1 MPFVRIQ
8 LRRATAAHWAS
19 SNPVLA
25 IGEMA
30 LETDTDQFKI
40 GDGAT
45 AWNALP
51 YGGIQ
56 GPTGAAGPT
65 GPTGATGTTGAV
77 GPTGPSASNAVQV
90 YSGTSNSLVM
100 ISINDGGNVYI
111 GSGFFCQIT
120 DSTNYAPSSYGY
132 LVTAGHVITNP
143 SNNQLATQI
152 WIHTIYPTLQSF
164 QLNGTNAVVMGL
176 DKIADVALIRINSS
190 AYTALHLP
198 VKDSRTQLS
207 IGEYVNVVGYP
218 LGNDPQ
224 SITRG
229 IVRDNKYQDENTP
242 ESVLTDASIYGGN
255 SGGPVITDDQH
266 VVGILSWGITGEENL
281 NGAVASYFF
290 KPIIKYFC
298 DNYAGSAVSYP
309 KGYIGA
315 YYTNVSFAI
324 PMQYN
329 GLKIEGVRITSNDPT
344 ITPAKFNQYDIV
356 TEISGNRIG
365 ALNTQYPFFTEV
377 HLRPPGTVLNM
388 RYLPYDSGTNTY
400 GTETS
405 KAVTLEVFNAA
416 NDVFL
421 RNVHRAPAMS
431 NVPY

>member
-1 MPFVRIQ
+1 
-8 LRRATAAHWAS
+8 
-19 SNPVLA
+19 
-25 IGEMA
+25 MA

-40 GDGAT
+40 GDGVT

-56 GPTGAAGPT
+56 GPTGPT
-65 GPTGATGTTGAV
+65 GPA
-77 GPTGPSASNAVQV
+77 ASNAVQV

-111 GSGFFCQIT
+111 GSAFFCQIT
-120 DSTNYAPSSYGY
+120 DSTNYAASTYGY

-152 WIHTIYPTLQSF
+152 WIHTINPTLQSF

-229 IVRDNKYQDENTP
+229 IVRDTKYQDENTP

-290 KPIIKYFC
+290 KPILKYFC
-298 DNYAGSAVSYP
+298 DTYAGSVVSYP
-309 KGYIGA
+309 KGYVGA
-315 YYTNVSFAI
+315 YYTNVTFII
-324 PMQYN
+324 PMQYS
-329 GLKIEGVRITSNDPT
+329 GLKIEGVRITSNDVT

-365 ALNTQYPFFTEV
+365 ALNNQYPFFTEV

-388 RYLPYDSGTNTY
+388 RYLPYNSGTNTY
-400 GTETS
+400 GAETS
-405 KAVTLEVFNAA
+405 KAVTLEVFNPA

-421 RNVHRAPAMS
+421 RNVHRGPAMS
-431 NVPY
+431 NVTF